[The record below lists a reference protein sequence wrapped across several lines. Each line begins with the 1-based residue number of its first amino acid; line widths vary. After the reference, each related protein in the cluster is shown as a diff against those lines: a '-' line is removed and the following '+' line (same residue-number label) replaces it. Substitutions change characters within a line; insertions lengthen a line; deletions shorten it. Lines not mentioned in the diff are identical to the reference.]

1 MKSHHPLVR
10 ALCAAVLLAG
20 PSLAQRDD
28 RVSTVGVP
36 VWIQEIV
43 LPGSE
48 LEVKD
53 FQLETPI
60 ALRIAGVYPHGDAYR
75 YDIEYYGLE
84 AGTFDL
90 RDYLRRVDGSTTDG
104 LPRLTVQI
112 DSVLS
117 PGRVE
122 PNRPAS
128 GELPAVGGY
137 RAWMAIAAL
146 AWLAGLWAILKL
158 GRKKDE
164 AGAGEVLLPMTLAER
179 LQPLV
184 KRAVHG
190 ELSRRQEA
198 DLELI
203 LIAYWRKKLGLEARG
218 AAQAMKELKAHPEAG
233 PLLTKLE
240 EWLHRDR
247 PGGEVDLDALLRP
260 YEDLPADALGELPSG
275 IDEDE
280 ARSAYT
286 TAAPSS
292 PSSRAE
298 VSSQ

>member
-1 MKSHHPLVR
+1 MKCHHPLVR
-10 ALCAAVLLAG
+10 ALCAALLLAG
-20 PSLAQRDD
+20 PGLAQRGD

-36 VWIQEIV
+36 VRIQEIV

-48 LEVKD
+48 LEVRD
-53 FQLETPI
+53 IELDTPI
-60 ALRIAGVYPHGDAYR
+60 ALRIAGVYPHGDAFR

-104 LPRLTVQI
+104 LPRLSVQI

-122 PNRPAS
+122 PGRPPS
-128 GELPAVGGY
+128 GELPPGGGY
-137 RAWMAIAAL
+137 RAWMAVAAL

-158 GRKKDE
+158 GRKE
-164 AGAGEVLLPMTLAER
+164 GEVADGQLLRPMTLAER

-184 KRAVHG
+184 KRAVRG
-190 ELSRRQEA
+190 ELSHRQQA

-203 LIAYWRKKLGLEARG
+203 LIAYWRKKLGLEASG
-218 AAQAMKELKAHPEAG
+218 AAQAMAELKAHPEAG
-233 PLLTKLE
+233 PLLSRLE

-247 PGGEVDLDALLRP
+247 PAGEVDVDALLRP

-275 IDEDE
+275 LDDDD

-286 TAAPSS
+286 TSPPSS
-292 PSSRAE
+292 QVE